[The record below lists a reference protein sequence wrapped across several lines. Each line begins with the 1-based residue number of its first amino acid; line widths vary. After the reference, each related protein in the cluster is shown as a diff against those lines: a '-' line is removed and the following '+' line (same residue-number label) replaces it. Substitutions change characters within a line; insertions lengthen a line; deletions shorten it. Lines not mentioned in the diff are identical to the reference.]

1 MYILTA
7 LKDNE
12 IMFTITRNMTRDQL
26 LFLRKTSKFTCPQ
39 CETPLRLKI
48 GKVVIPHF
56 AHIILTHC
64 LTSFSE
70 RESPTHLIGKQHLAE
85 FFTRVGCKVS
95 VEAYIP
101 KISQRP
107 DILVRNKRKT
117 FAIEFQCSVIPTTVI
132 EKRTEGY
139 LRVKIPSIWLLRTPP
154 NIQLTTKGIS
164 LIKLTKFMQT
174 FIKNLPSSGAT
185 IITYDPS
192 TAMFFYF
199 SQLVH
204 ISGSSFLAKIRAL
217 SIEQQTFPFAQVK
230 MISKEESVG
239 YWKLFMNKRSR
250 FLNNRIRSSSFGVRD
265 RFLTTCYENKIRP
278 ENLPLCIGFP
288 IQDSQV
294 ILAHLAE
301 WQLELICTLR
311 QHHIDVHDITDK
323 WLESYILTKYKVT
336 DIVTALTVLTRY
348 CRVLQMLNY
357 NAYTPVSEIFIS
369 ESILLE
375 HFEQEIVAKRCEN

>member
-1 MYILTA
+1 
-7 LKDNE
+7 
-12 IMFTITRNMTRDQL
+12 
-26 LFLRKTSKFTCPQ
+26 
-39 CETPLRLKI
+39 
-48 GKVVIPHF
+48 
-56 AHIILTHC
+56 
-64 LTSFSE
+64 
-70 RESPTHLIGKQHLAE
+70 
-85 FFTRVGCKVS
+85 
-95 VEAYIP
+95 
-101 KISQRP
+101 
-107 DILVRNKRKT
+107 
-117 FAIEFQCSVIPTTVI
+117 
-132 EKRTEGY
+132 
-139 LRVKIPSIWLLRTPP
+139 
-154 NIQLTTKGIS
+154 
-164 LIKLTKFMQT
+164 MQT

-192 TAMFFYF
+192 TAKFFYF

-230 MISKEESVG
+230 TISKEENLG
-239 YWKLFMNKRSR
+239 YWTLFMNKRSR
-250 FLNNRIRSSSFGVRD
+250 FLHNRIRSSSFGVRD
-265 RFLTTCYENKIRP
+265 RFLTNCYENKIRP

-323 WLESYILTKYKVT
+323 WLESYILIKYKVT
-336 DIVTALTVLTRY
+336 DIDTALTALTRY

-357 NAYTPVSEIFIS
+357 NVHTPVSEIFIS